1 MPVGDTPRST
11 PRIRALPK
19 ILSLHFLLRALFSV
33 KSKLW
38 IALPPELELSPPV
51 SVYQA
56 PEEIQ
61 REGPALAL
69 LGSYGAASTAI
80 KAPSPVNILP

>member
-1 MPVGDTPRST
+1 M
-11 PRIRALPK
+11 
-19 ILSLHFLLRALFSV
+19 
-33 KSKLW
+33 
-38 IALPPELELSPPV
+38 

-69 LGSYGAASTAI
+69 LGSYGAASSAI